1 MSQLDN
7 NLSVSVYMKG
17 NVNNHEF
24 EYDGIGGGDPNS
36 GQFSLKTK
44 LRGGKPLPFS
54 YDIITMGFQYGFRA
68 FTKYPEGIAD
78 YFKGSFPEAF
88 QWNRRIEFEDGGVI
102 NMSSDI
108 TYKDKVLH
116 GDVWALGV
124 NFPPNGPVMKNEI
137 VMEEPAEETLTAKNG
152 VLVGFCPKAYLLK
165 DGSYYY
171 GHMTTFYRSKKS
183 GQPLPGFH
191 FIKHRLVKTKVEPGF
206 KMVEQAEYAT
216 AHVCDLPKPN

>member
-1 MSQLDN
+1 MSQFPEYLP
-7 NLSVSVYMKG
+7 VTVHMRG
-17 NVNNHEF
+17 NVNNLEF
-24 EYDGIGGGDPNS
+24 EYDGEGGGDPRA
-36 GQFSLKTK
+36 GQFTMNMQ
-44 LRGGKPLPFS
+44 LRGRKPLPFS
-54 YDIITMGFQYGFRA
+54 YDIITTGFQYGVRA
-68 FTKYPEGIAD
+68 FTKYPDSIAD

-108 TYKDKVLH
+108 TFKDNRVY

-137 VMEEPAEETLTAKNG
+137 VMEEPAEETLIPQNG

-171 GHMTTFYRSKKS
+171 GKMTTFYRSKKS
-183 GQPLPGFH
+183 GQALPGFH
-191 FIKHRLVKTKVEPGF
+191 FIQHRLVKTKVEPGF
-206 KMVEQAEYAT
+206 KMVEQSEYAT
-216 AHVCDLPKPN
+216 AFVSDLPK